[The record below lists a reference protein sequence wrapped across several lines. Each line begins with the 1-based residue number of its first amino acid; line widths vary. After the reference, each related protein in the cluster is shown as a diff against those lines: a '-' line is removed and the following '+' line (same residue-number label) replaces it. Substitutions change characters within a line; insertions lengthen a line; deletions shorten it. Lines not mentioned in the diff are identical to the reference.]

1 MRQQG
6 RGSIINISSG
16 TAFKGTPNVL
26 HYMSSKAAVVGLSR
40 GLAREVGPYG
50 IRVNAL
56 APGLTESETLLPR
69 MTEEGRQ
76 RALGERILQRAER
89 PEDLVPMVVFL
100 ASDESEFVTAQTL
113 HVDGGSVI
121 T

>member
-1 MRQQG
+1 
-6 RGSIINISSG
+6 
-16 TAFKGTPNVL
+16 
-26 HYMSSKAAVVGLSR
+26 
-40 GLAREVGPYG
+40 
-50 IRVNAL
+50 
-56 APGLTESETLLPR
+56 